1 MKKARIAEFL
11 KDYWDVRKG
20 NSQMRQNGTLKTI
33 EDIGQAI
40 GEDRR
45 NTQRLLKLNDLIPE
59 LQQLVSNGKLGTTAA
74 EQLAY
79 LSPEVQRALYAL
91 HHALEVEIFKTDI
104 IPDRLKTWLYGLSTR
119 SERAYRRSNALPVGV
134 TGRRDGQ
141 DAER

>member
-91 HHALEVEIFKTDI
+91 HHALEVEIFKTEWYN
-104 IPDRLKTWLYGLSTR
+104 T
-119 SERAYRRSNALPVGV
+119 
-134 TGRRDGQ
+134 
-141 DAER
+141 